1 MKILVCQHPA
11 AWDRYVAAHPHG
23 GPFHRFGW
31 KGILE
36 KVYDLPTFFLMACD
50 DAPGGART
58 DEQDLP
64 VRGICALAL
73 LKSPGNKRR
82 LISLPYLD
90 VSGVLADDG
99 RWEERLLRQALT
111 IAQTQCVDWMEL
123 RQAVPLQDS
132 VILTASPDGHPE
144 TRFDNRVRDHRVS
157 THKAGLQRDLPADS
171 RDLLDSFKSKLRSQI
186 NKALKNGLTHDVGGG
201 ELLPSFYDV
210 FSRNMRDLG
219 SPVHAYRWF
228 GEVLRAF
235 GEDARIVV
243 VRRQS
248 EAVAASLVLRFQN
261 RLHNPWASSLRA
273 HRRLGSNMLL
283 YWAMLSYACDAGLSV
298 FDFGRSSPGAGTYAF
313 KRQWEARPRP
323 LQWHYLTL
331 KGAAVDP
338 QAERLSFRSWKLLP
352 IGLSR
357 LLGPHIRRRIGL

>member
-1 MKILVCQHPA
+1 MNVFACHHPA

-36 KVYDLPTFFLMACD
+36 KVYGLSTFFLMAGD
-50 DAPGGART
+50 DSGRPAGIDGRDPPA
-58 DEQDLP
+58 
-64 VRGICALAL
+64 RGICALAL
-73 LKSPGNKRR
+73 LKSPGKKRR
-82 LISLPYLD
+82 MISLPYLD
-90 VSGVLADDG
+90 VSGILADDT
-99 RWEERLLRQALT
+99 RCEDELLRYALT
-111 IAQTQCVDWMEL
+111 IAQSRGVDWIEL
-123 RQAVPLQDS
+123 RQAAPLQCSAIRTPTEIGRPAAGRDS
-132 VILTASPDGHPE
+132 RICVY
-144 TRFDNRVRDHRVS
+144 RVS

-171 RDLLDSFKSKLRSQI
+171 RRLMDSFKSKLRSQI
-186 NKALKNGLTHDVGGG
+186 KKALKNGLTHEVGGA

-210 FSRNMRDLG
+210 FARNMRDLG

-228 GEVLRAF
+228 GAVLETF

-243 VRRQS
+243 VRRRS
-248 EAVAASLVLRFQN
+248 EAVAAGLVLRFQN

-283 YWAMLSYACDAGLSV
+283 YWAMLSYACDAGLNV
-298 FDFGRSSPGAGTYAF
+298 FDFGRSSPGAGTFAF
-313 KRQWEARPRP
+313 KRQCEARPRP

-338 QAERLSFRSWKLLP
+338 QAERLSFQTWKLLP
-352 IGLSR
+352 VGLSR
-357 LLGPHIRRRIGL
+357 LIGPRIRRRIGL

>member
-1 MKILVCQHPA
+1 MNIFASHYPA
-11 AWDRYVAAHPHG
+11 EWDRYAAAHPHG

-36 KVYDLPTFFLMACD
+36 RVYGLSTFFLMACD
-50 DAPGGART
+50 ESRGLAGIDGSN
-58 DEQDLP
+58 LP

-73 LKSPGNKRR
+73 LKSPGKKRR

-90 VSGVLADDG
+90 VSGILADDA
-99 RWEERLLRQALT
+99 RCEDELLRHALT
-111 IAQTQCVDWMEL
+111 IAQSQGVDWIEL
-123 RQAVPLQDS
+123 RQA
-132 VILTASPDGHPE
+132 ASLRCCAIQAPTENGQP
-144 TRFDNRVRDHRVS
+144 TTGRDPRIRIHRVS

-171 RDLLDSFKSKLRSQI
+171 RQLLDSFKSKLRSQI
-186 NKALKNGLTHDVGGG
+186 KKALKNGLTHEVGGA

-228 GEVLRAF
+228 GEVLGTF

-243 VRRQS
+243 VRRRS
-248 EAVAASLVLRFQN
+248 EAVAASLVICFQN

-283 YWAMLSYACDAGLSV
+283 YWAMLSYACDAGLTV
-298 FDFGRSSPGAGTYAF
+298 FDFGRSSPGAGTFAF
-313 KRQWEARPRP
+313 KRQWEARPHP

-338 QAERLSFRSWKLLP
+338 QAERLSFRSWTLLP
-352 IGLSR
+352 VGLSR
-357 LLGPHIRRRIGL
+357 LLGPRIRRRIGL

>member
-1 MKILVCQHPA
+1 MNILVCQHPA

-36 KVYDLPTFFLMACD
+36 RVYNLSTFFLMAGD
-50 DAPGGART
+50 DASGRACANG
-58 DEQDLP
+58 QDSP

-90 VSGVLADDG
+90 VSGILADDG
-99 RWEERLLRQALT
+99 RCEDHLLRHALT
-111 IAQTQCVDWMEL
+111 IAQTHRVDWMEL
-123 RQAVPLQDS
+123 RQTAPLRGGA
-132 VILTASPDGHPE
+132 IPAGSPDGQPE
-144 TRFDNRVRDHRVS
+144 TRFDDRVRVHRVS
-157 THKAGLQRDLPADS
+157 THKAGLRRDLPADS
-171 RDLLDSFKSKLRSQI
+171 RQLLDSFKSKLRSQI
-186 NKALKNGLTHDVGGG
+186 KKALKNGLTHEVGGA
-201 ELLPSFYDV
+201 ELLPLFYDV

-228 GEVLRAF
+228 GEVLGTF

-298 FDFGRSSPGAGTYAF
+298 FDFGRSSPGAGTFAF

-323 LQWHYLTL
+323 LQWHYMTL